1 MKIKVFFITIFSLI
15 LSYWGLVIY
24 NSQPRQKNF
33 EAKVNHILIQLS
45 ESLLMQVKVQKETQA
60 IEKELVIFPLSELE
74 KGLPDDNAKKTFWIN
89 IYNAYYQLLYTRE
102 KKENPE
108 IFTEKLI
115 TIANTSF
122 SLDDIEHGILRKYR
136 WKYSL
141 GYLEN
146 IFTSSFIK
154 GLAVDTIDY
163 RIHFALNCGAKSC
176 PPIAFYQ
183 YEKIDEQLDKASRS
197 FLLSETEIDDT
208 NKTLTTS
215 MILSWFR
222 GDFGGKKGIKT
233 ILGKLFNKNLADYS
247 VDFKAYN
254 WEEAMENFV
263 ER

>member
-1 MKIKVFFITIFSLI
+1 MKIKVFVIAIFSLV
-15 LSYWGLVIY
+15 LCYFGLVTYGSIVK
-24 NSQPRQKNF
+24 QKNLGIK
-33 EAKVNHILIQLS
+33 ENLMLIQLS
-45 ESLLMQVKVQKETQA
+45 ESLLMQVKMQKETQS
-60 IEKELVIFPLSELE
+60 IEKDLIAFPLDSL
-74 KGLPDDNAKKTFWIN
+74 KAGLPNDNAKKTFWIN

-102 KKENPE
+102 KKKNPE

-141 GYLEN
+141 GYVEN
-146 IFTSSFIK
+146 IFTSSLIK
-154 GLAVDTIDY
+154 DLAVDTIDY

-208 NKTLTTS
+208 TKTLTTS

-222 GDFGGKKGIKT
+222 ADFGGKKGIKT
-233 ILGKLFNKNLADYS
+233 ILGKLHNKNLTDYS
-247 VDFKAYN
+247 IDFKAYN
-254 WEEAMENFV
+254 WEEVMKNFV
-263 ER
+263 EL